1 MQENE
6 HNSEPL
12 SLTALIEAL
21 LFVSPDPLTPTQLA
35 KVLDVPA
42 RTLES
47 ELEKLEKQYLGRG
60 IRLQRFQGKVQLVSA
75 PQAGPYVETLLG
87 LENSSRLSQAALET
101 LAIIVYQQPITRPQI
116 EAIRGVS
123 CDGVL
128 KTLLGRGLIEE
139 VGRAETPGRPMLY
152 GVTQEFLQHFG
163 YTSLDELPSLEEMTL
178 LNDNLSQA
186 SEMQRKEEYG

>member
-6 HNSEPL
+6 NHSEPL
-12 SLTALIEAL
+12 SLSALIEAL

-42 RTLES
+42 RTIES
-47 ELEKLEKQYLGRG
+47 ELEELEKQYAARG
-60 IRLQRFQGKVQLVSA
+60 IRIQRFQGKVQLVSA

-139 VGRAETPGRPMLY
+139 VGRAETPGRPMLF
-152 GVTQEFLQHFG
+152 GVTSEFLQHFG
-163 YTSLDELPSLEEMTL
+163 YTSLDDLPSLKEMML
-178 LNDNLSQA
+178 LNDTPSQA
-186 SEMQRKEEYG
+186 SEMQQKEE

>member
-42 RTLES
+42 RTIES

-186 SEMQRKEEYG
+186 SEMQRKEE

>member
-42 RTLES
+42 RTIES

-186 SEMQRKEEYG
+186 SEMQRNEE